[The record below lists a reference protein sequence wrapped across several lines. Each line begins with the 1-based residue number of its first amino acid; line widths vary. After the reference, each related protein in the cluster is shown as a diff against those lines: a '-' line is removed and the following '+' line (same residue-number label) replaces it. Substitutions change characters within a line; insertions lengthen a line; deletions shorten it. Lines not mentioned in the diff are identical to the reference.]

1 MRFISILSANN
12 SASCARRCSELA
24 PGSLAMRKASLRKPE
39 TNAAAVFGSAAVFV
53 AGAGRPAGRWAS
65 TVRLRLIGT
74 AAVLA
79 SVAGAGAGA
88 AVATWAAVPAG
99 GDAAGFGA
107 AAVLVS

>member
-1 MRFISILSANN
+1 MRFISILSANS
-12 SASCARRCSELA
+12 SASCARRCSEFA

-53 AGAGRPAGRWAS
+53 AGTGRLAGRGAS

-79 SVAGAGAGA
+79 SVVAGAGVGVAAAIWAAVLAGAGA
-88 AVATWAAVPAG
+88 AVAAV
-99 GDAAGFGA
+99 
-107 AAVLVS
+107 VT